1 MSAFLAQ
8 ESNERVDVVL
18 TLLTMAA
25 MFLRLLTIGLG
36 INYGMHPDKESGLDG
51 MNPPFFFF
59 PELLEHCGSGCFY
72 SSCDLLQHGEFS
84 PSLSDT

>member
-59 PELLEHCGSGCFY
+59 QNCWSIVGQDVFIVVVI
-72 SSCDLLQHGEFS
+72 
-84 PSLSDT
+84 

>member
-51 MNPPFFFF
+51 MNPPSFFFF
-59 PELLEHCGSGCFY
+59 QNCWSIVGQDVFIVVVICFNMVSFHLL
-72 SSCDLLQHGEFS
+72 
-84 PSLSDT
+84 